1 LESAKL
7 ELRGGGG
14 GDVTSLPDPQGSNP
28 LGPPGPELEAL
39 QNTIDEVFE
48 FAGSRHGEVPLE
60 NDPVEAMKGADDE
73 TGELDQK
80 ARYCA
85 YGILPRMVATTT
97 NHSGR

>member
-1 LESAKL
+1 MVS
-7 ELRGGGG
+7 
-14 GDVTSLPDPQGSNP
+14 
-28 LGPPGPELEAL
+28 PELEAL